1 MKIIS
6 ITIIV
11 KTELYF
17 VCILVLEEKAS
28 TLLGKEAALFVPS
41 GVMGNLIASNYIV
54 FIYELIIVCHNT

>member
-54 FIYELIIVCHNT
+54 FIYY